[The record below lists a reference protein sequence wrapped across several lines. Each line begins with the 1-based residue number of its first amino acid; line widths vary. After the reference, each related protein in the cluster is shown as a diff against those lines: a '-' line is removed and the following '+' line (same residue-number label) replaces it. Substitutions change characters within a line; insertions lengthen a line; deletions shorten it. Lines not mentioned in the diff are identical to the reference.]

1 MKKIAKLSLM
11 LLFMLLVMQ
20 TQAQIKR
27 IGIKSGLNLSK
38 GEFVNQAYGDQFNS
52 SMKNLTGGELMFY
65 WESSK
70 NDYFVTQVGLGYTGK
85 GFKMSGDSANGRL
98 RLHYLELPII
108 FKFRLPI
115 AGPIKIMAGFGPYF
129 DFAFAGKLV
138 SDGSTDHDIIEY
150 GMEKSSKDNRPFNPA
165 DIGLVFSGNFE
176 INLPQGKN
184 IEVGVDY
191 NLGISKISN
200 NSTYFTGI
208 DPINPGLKSGV
219 LSITVSYLLDLSKDK
234 KKVKK
239 AKPDQPQIPDTQPTQ
254 VTPTTVP

>member
-1 MKKIAKLSLM
+1 MKKITKLLM
-11 LLFMLLVMQ
+11 TLLFMLLVIQ
-20 TQAQIKR
+20 AQAQIKR

-38 GEFVNQAYGDQFNS
+38 GEFVNQLYGDIFNS
-52 SMKNLTGGELMFY
+52 QMKNLAGGQLMFY

-85 GFKMSGDSANGRL
+85 GFNIAQDTLKMKL

-115 AGPIKIMAGFGPYF
+115 TGPVKIMAGFGPYF
-129 DFAFAGKLV
+129 DFAFAGKQV
-138 SDGSTDHDIIEY
+138 TDGSTDHDIIEY
-150 GMEKSSKDNRPFNPA
+150 GVDKSKNDRRPYNPG

-200 NSTYFTGI
+200 TSAYWLDVT
-208 DPINPGLKSGV
+208 PVNPGLKSGV

-234 KKVKK
+234 KKSKKVKT
-239 AKPDQPQIPDTQPTQ
+239 DQIPEQPTQ
-254 VTPTTVP
+254 IAPTTQP